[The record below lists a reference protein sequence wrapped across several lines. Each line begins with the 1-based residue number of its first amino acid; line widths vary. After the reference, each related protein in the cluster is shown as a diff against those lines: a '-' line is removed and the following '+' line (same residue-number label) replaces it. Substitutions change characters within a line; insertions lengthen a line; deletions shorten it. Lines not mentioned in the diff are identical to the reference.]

1 MTINRDSALQLLYNW
16 VSSESLRRHCLAV
29 ATVMEN
35 YAPVFKENSEI
46 WWITGLLHDFDYE
59 KHPTLEEHPTKGVK
73 VLKELE
79 CPEEIIEAILGH
91 GNHTGVL
98 RTSKL
103 AKTLFAVDEL
113 SGLLVAL
120 SKVRADNFETMT
132 SDSVEKALRK
142 KGFAAAI
149 SRKDI
154 EQGISELNVNRKEH
168 FERVITALRS
178 HKKELGF

>member
-1 MTINRDSALQLLYNW
+1 MNITRESSFELLYNW

-29 ATVMEN
+29 AAAMEN
-35 YAPVFKENSEI
+35 YASVFKENSEI

-59 KHPTLEEHPTKGVK
+59 KHPTLEEHPTEGVK

-79 CPEEIIEAILGH
+79 YPKEIIEAILSH
-91 GNHTGVL
+91 GNHTGVP
-98 RTSKL
+98 RVSPM

-120 SKVRADNFETMT
+120 AKVRADNFETMT
-132 SDSVEKALRK
+132 SDSVEKALKK

-149 SRKDI
+149 NREDI
-154 EQGISELNVNRKEH
+154 EQGISELNINRKEH
-168 FERVITALRS
+168 FERVIAALKS

>member
-1 MTINRDSALQLLYNW
+1 MTINRESALKLLHNW
-16 VSSESLRRHCLAV
+16 VSSESLRRLSDETA
-29 ATVMEN
+29 AAMEN
-35 YAPVFKENSEI
+35 YASVFKENSEI

-120 SKVRADNFETMT
+120 AKVRADNFETMT
-132 SDSVEKALRK
+132 SDSVEKALKK

-149 SRKDI
+149 NRQDI
-154 EQGISELNVNRKEH
+154 EQGISELNIGRKEH
-168 FERVITALRS
+168 FERVIEALKS
-178 HKKELGF
+178 HKNELGF